1 MDLRIQSVKVGSER
15 TNCYIVSARNGETVV
30 IDPGAEPNKIF
41 KLLQNIKNLRLRYI
55 LLTHGH
61 FDHVGAVDLLKV
73 QFSEVP
79 IMISEND
86 VRLYRCV
93 PEQGIF
99 VSELL
104 LQPKSELTAIAD
116 EEYLPFSETEI
127 EVIATPGHTPGGVCY
142 RIDKTL
148 FTGDT
153 LFYHT
158 VGRTDLPFSDI
169 KKMEASLNKIAH
181 LRSIDS
187 IYPGHGR
194 ETTLREELENN
205 HYLK

>member
-1 MDLRIQSVKVGSER
+1 MDLKIRSVKVGSER
-15 TNCYIVSARNGETVV
+15 TNCYVVSAGNGETVI
-30 IDPGAEPNKIF
+30 IDPGAEPDKIF
-41 KLLQNIKNLRLRYI
+41 ELLQNIKNLHLRYI

-61 FDHVGAVDLLKV
+61 FDHVGAVDELKA
-73 QFSEVP
+73 QFLEVP
-79 IMISEND
+79 IMISEDD
-86 VRLYRCV
+86 VRLYRSV

-99 VSELL
+99 VKELL
-104 LQPKSELTAIAD
+104 PQPKSELTVIAD

-127 EVIATPGHTPGGVCY
+127 EVIATPGHTPGSVCY

-169 KKMEASLNKIAH
+169 KRMEASLDKIAH
-181 LRSIDS
+181 LKSIDL
-187 IYPGHGR
+187 IYPGHGK
-194 ETTLREELENN
+194 ESTLREELANN
-205 HYLK
+205 PYLK